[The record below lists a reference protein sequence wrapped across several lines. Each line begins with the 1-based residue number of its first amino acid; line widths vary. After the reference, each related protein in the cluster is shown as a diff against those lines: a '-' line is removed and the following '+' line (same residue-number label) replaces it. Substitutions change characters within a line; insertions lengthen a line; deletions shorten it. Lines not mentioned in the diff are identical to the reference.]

1 MSALLSSVRME
12 VCLFLLLTVFHV
24 TEGCSLENYQGRR
37 DITARSGESVLLPCF
52 CTYLPF
58 TPETITWKKYTNTWT
73 IISSESDQYRNR
85 VQLFNHLS
93 PANLSLLISHL
104 TEEDAGF
111 YRCEVKNSGYTDIS
125 LTVEGC
131 RLNYQQLIQITAH
144 TGESVLLPCSCTDL
158 QTTPDTFTWKKDNTI
173 SNRFE
178 EISSES
184 DQYRNRVQ
192 LFNNLSP
199 ANLSLLISHL
209 TEEDAGWYR
218 CEHKQEYMDIRLTVT
233 VAPTTPE
240 RSNPV
245 AEDRTSTAM
254 FDSNDEDGSHS
265 PTSNTDY
272 FIFAAV
278 GGLLLLMILVG
289 VFYWRYRAQRRGQSC
304 EGEAGQ
310 KRDQDCSDGLYCTVS
325 SEPTDTSE
333 QKQDDVTYSSVVHF
347 KTSTPTPTALNTEDN
362 TEYASIKLN

>member
-1 MSALLSSVRME
+1 VGCTLENNQGRRELTARSGESVLLPCFCTTLHFTPETFSWKKLTNTWTVISSESDQYRNRVQLFNNLSPANLSLLISHLTEEDDGGYRCNVKHGEFTDIRLTVTVAPVKPSPTSVRRINHISDE
-12 VCLFLLLTVFHV
+12 PPTIISSQK
-24 TEGCSLENYQGRR
+24 GCSLENYQGRR

-254 FDSNDEDGSHS
+254 FDSNGC
-265 PTSNTDY
+265 N
-272 FIFAAV
+272 
-278 GGLLLLMILVG
+278 
-289 VFYWRYRAQRRGQSC
+289 
-304 EGEAGQ
+304 
-310 KRDQDCSDGLYCTVS
+310 
-325 SEPTDTSE
+325 
-333 QKQDDVTYSSVVHF
+333 
-347 KTSTPTPTALNTEDN
+347 
-362 TEYASIKLN
+362 